1 MTREELIKK
10 TARDSYL
17 SKSTVDEVLR
27 VLENTIVEALRND
40 EQVKLFTGVTF
51 DMYTIPEQQKY
62 VPSRG
67 YITVPEHDRC
77 KVRLTEYFQ
86 NKINYKG

>member
-1 MTREELIKK
+1 MTREELVRKVAK
-10 TARDSYL
+10 DSYL
-17 SKSTVDEVLR
+17 SKSTVDEVMR
-27 VLENTIVEALRND
+27 VLENTIIEALRND

-51 DMYTIPEQQKY
+51 GLYQIPEQQKY

-67 YITVPEHDRC
+67 LITVPEHNRC
-77 KVRLTEYFQ
+77 KVKLTTYFQ